1 MLRLIA
7 LLAAM
12 LTVSACASIGDL
24 GKDRVALG
32 DFSLGHRVVVA
43 PNLTKG
49 PASRDAT
56 KEEWEA
62 AMVAAINERF
72 GDYEGERLYHF
83 GISVEGYVLAQPG
96 IPLVLNPKSVI
107 IFNLTVWDDAAGK
120 KLNAEPE
127 QITVFEAV
135 SEKSILGSGLTQT
148 KEEQIQALSRAA
160 AKMIEKYLVRMNRQ
174 EKWFKSGAQAAAP
187 KAAAPA
193 DAADEAAG
201 ADTVKAAAKDA
212 PKAKTGA
219 KASKAQPDPAPAVDT
234 TATAVQTSVVLPDET
249 IIEAEPKPFPKT
261 E

>member
-7 LLAAM
+7 VFAGILM
-12 LTVSACASIGDL
+12 LSACATINDL
-24 GKDRVALG
+24 DSDRVALG
-32 DFSLGHRVVVA
+32 DFSLGHRVVVG

-56 KEEWEA
+56 LEEWQEA
-62 AMVAAINERF
+62 MTAAVNERF
-72 GDYEGERLYHF
+72 GAYEGENLYHF

-120 KLNAEPE
+120 KLNEEPE

-148 KEEQIQALSRAA
+148 KEEQMQALSRAA
-160 AKMIEKYLVRMNRQ
+160 AKMIQKYLVRMNRQ

-187 KAAAPA
+187 KAPA
-193 DAADEAAG
+193 EDDVNTESG
-201 ADTVKAAAKDA
+201 DTAK
-212 PKAKTGA
+212 
-219 KASKAQPDPAPAVDT
+219 PAPQAKPEKVKKKPEKQVEKK
-234 TATAVQTSVVLPDET
+234 AEALNSSTSASTVTLPDET
-249 IIEAEPKPFPKT
+249 IIEPEVTPAPVAN
-261 E
+261 

>member
-1 MLRLIA
+1 MLRL
-7 LLAAM
+7 LAFLSAM

-24 GKDRVALG
+24 GSDRVALG

-72 GDYEGERLYHF
+72 GAYEGEKLYHF

-120 KLNAEPE
+120 KLKAEPE

-148 KEEQIQALSRAA
+148 KEEQMQALSRAA
-160 AKMIEKYLVRMNRQ
+160 AKMIQKYLVRMNRQ
-174 EKWFKSGAQAAAP
+174 EKWFKSGVQAPAP
-187 KAAAPA
+187 KAAAAIEEANAKSKPGKQPA
-193 DAADEAAG
+193 AP
-201 ADTVKAAAKDA
+201 AAATVETAD
-212 PKAKTGA
+212 
-219 KASKAQPDPAPAVDT
+219 ST
-234 TATAVQTSVVLPDET
+234 TETDESRVVLPDET
-249 IIEAEPKPFPKT
+249 IIEAEPQPLPKAD
-261 E
+261 